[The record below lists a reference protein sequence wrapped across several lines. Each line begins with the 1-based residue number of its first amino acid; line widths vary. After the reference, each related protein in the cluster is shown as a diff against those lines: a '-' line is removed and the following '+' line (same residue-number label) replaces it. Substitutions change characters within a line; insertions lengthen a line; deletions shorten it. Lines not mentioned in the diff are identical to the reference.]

1 MKYYNSGGVQHVT
14 RYFPHFTK
22 KSRNL
27 LEEESGF
34 LCENDLMCE
43 HRIFWVSPSVTKS
56 FYEGE

>member
-27 LEEESGF
+27 LKEESGF
-34 LCENDLMCE
+34 
-43 HRIFWVSPSVTKS
+43 
-56 FYEGE
+56 FYVKAILLNNYLYEW